1 MATIRKTLIAVLLVL
16 IPVSAHAAGLGK
28 LSSFSALGQPFR
40 AEIELVS
47 VTKEESLTLS
57 ARLAPPAAFA
67 QANID
72 YSSALLGIKF
82 KIEVGPDGQQVLR
95 LSSSQPV
102 NEPFL
107 DMLVELN
114 WAGGRLVREY
124 TLLLDPPG
132 YTSTAPAPS
141 TPVPAVVA
149 PEVTATP
156 AQPPVES
163 RPLAAPVEAPAAT
176 PVPAETPAATAPP
189 PPAETQPAAPVAAKP
204 ATAPPAKK
212 AAATYEVK
220 RGDTLRKIAD
230 QNRIDGVSVD
240 QMLIALYRANH
251 EAFVGNNINRLRS
264 GAILNIPDRD
274 EALATGEP
282 DARRLVTAQAADFNA
297 YRRRL
302 AGLAEAAPPAK
313 EKTPVQSTQGKI
325 TAQVE
330 DKSAAAK
337 PGQDQLKL
345 TRADDAAKAAPGTK
359 AAVAAKAD
367 DKAAREKA
375 VAEAK
380 ERVAALEKNTRDMQ
394 KLLELKNQQ
403 AAEMAAKAAQQ
414 KADAKA
420 ADAKAAE
427 AKAAEAKAAEA
438 KAAEAKAAEA
448 KAADAKAAEAKA
460 AAAKAAEAK
469 AAEAKAADAK
479 AAAAKAAAP
488 APAAATPAPA
498 PAPAAEP
505 AAAPAPA
512 AAAPAEPKAE
522 VAKAAPKPAPK
533 KAAPPEPDL
542 LDTLMDNIAYIGGGL
557 AVLIAA
563 VVAFAIR
570 RRKGISKF
578 EDSIITG
585 GDLKANSVFANTG
598 GQSVDTGGS
607 SLQSIVSE
615 SGEGGVDSDEVDP
628 IAEADV
634 YMAYGRDSQAEE
646 ILKEALSKDPGRQA
660 IRSKLLEIYFARKDA
675 RNFET
680 IAGELYAA
688 TGGSGPEWAKA
699 VEQGAQ
705 LDPNNSLY
713 GAETPRLPPS
723 APSSPE
729 DTVIIPSQ
737 MPSSQMPTDTV
748 ILPQKAR
755 AAAPAPAPAA
765 APEPPPAPE
774 EIIDLSAPV
783 DTPSGAA
790 PEPQSNDLDF
800 DLDLGDA
807 GAKPAASGQAEPA
820 GSDTGGLDF
829 DIGGGAPAAPSVES
843 SAIDF
848 QAPVAPAAPAESEFD
863 GTSTVAMQEAA
874 AANLTTQKIVAE
886 APKAEADGA
895 PKLPD
900 DMIMLDEPADEDH
913 EKTIVVDFNMLDE
926 PSQTATA
933 GGNGAAGG
941 VMDARWQEVATKLD
955 LAKAY
960 EEMGDKDGTRE
971 LLNEV
976 LKEGDSAQ
984 QEQAQSIL
992 ARLG

>member
-1 MATIRKTLIAVLLVL
+1 
-16 IPVSAHAAGLGK
+16 
-28 LSSFSALGQPFR
+28 
-40 AEIELVS
+40 
-47 VTKEESLTLS
+47 
-57 ARLAPPAAFA
+57 
-67 QANID
+67 
-72 YSSALLGIKF
+72 
-82 KIEVGPDGQQVLR
+82 
-95 LSSSQPV
+95 
-102 NEPFL
+102 
-107 DMLVELN
+107 MLVELN

-132 YTSTAPAPS
+132 YTTAAPAPS

-163 RPLAAPVEAPAAT
+163 RPLAAPAEAPAPT
-176 PVPAETPAATAPP
+176 PAPAETPAATAPAP
-189 PPAETQPAAPVAAKP
+189 APAETQPAAPVAAKP
-204 ATAPPAKK
+204 AVAPPAKK

-220 RGDTLRKIAD
+220 HGDTLRKIAD

-251 EAFVGNNINRLRS
+251 EAFVGNNMNRLRS

-282 DARRLVTAQAADFNA
+282 DAHRLVTAQATDFNA

-302 AGLAEAAPPAK
+302 AGLAEAAPAAK
-313 EKTPVQSTQGKI
+313 EKTPAQSAEGKI

-337 PGQDQLKL
+337 PGQDKLKL
-345 TRADDAAKAAPGTK
+345 TRADEAGNAAAGTK
-359 AAVAAKAD
+359 AAAAAKAD

-448 KAADAKAAEAKA
+448 KAA
-460 AAAKAAEAK
+460 
-469 AAEAKAADAK
+469 EAKAADAK
-479 AAAAKAAAP
+479 AAAAKAAAVPTAATPAAPTP
-488 APAAATPAPA
+488 APAPTAAPTTAPAATPAPA
-498 PAPAAEP
+498 ATV
-505 AAAPAPA
+505 
-512 AAAPAEPKAE
+512 PAEPKAE
-522 VAKAAPKPAPK
+522 VAKVAPKPAPK
-533 KAAPPEPDL
+533 KVAPEPDL
-542 LDTLMDNIAYIGGGL
+542 LDTLMDNIVYIGGGL
-557 AVLIAA
+557 AVLVAA
-563 VVAFAIR
+563 AVAFAIR

-615 SGEGGVDSDEVDP
+615 SGDGGVDSDEVDP

-713 GAETPRLPPS
+713 GAQTPRLPPS
-723 APSSPE
+723 APSPE

-748 ILPQKAR
+748 ILPQKAK

-765 APEPPPAPE
+765 APEPPAAPE

-783 DTPSGAA
+783 EPPSGAA

-829 DIGGGAPAAPSVES
+829 DIGGGASAAPSVES

-848 QAPVAPAAPAESEFD
+848 QAPEAPAAPAESEFD
-863 GTSTVAMQEAA
+863 GTSTVAMQEGTVAST
-874 AANLTTQKIVAE
+874 TTQKIVTE
-886 APKAEADGA
+886 APKAEAEGA

-926 PSQTATA
+926 PSQTVTT

-941 VMDARWQEVATKLD
+941 VHDARWQEVATKLD

-992 ARLG
+992 SRLG